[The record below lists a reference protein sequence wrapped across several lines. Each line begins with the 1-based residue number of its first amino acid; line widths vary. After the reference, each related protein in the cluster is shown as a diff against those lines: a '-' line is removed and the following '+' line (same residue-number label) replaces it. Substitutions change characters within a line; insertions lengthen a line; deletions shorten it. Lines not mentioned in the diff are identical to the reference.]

1 MRTKLAGK
9 NKRKKIIRPIKAVIT
24 SAYQLNEAEI
34 SDLRVKFPMMGAYEV
49 ENVVNP
55 DIYAGLIINV
65 GTKRIDLSL
74 ERGLQNLKQF
84 IYENS

>member
-1 MRTKLAGK
+1 MRTNVKGK
-9 NKRKKIIRPIKAVIT
+9 KKIRIIKPIKAIIT
-24 SAYQLNEAEI
+24 SPYQLNEGEI
-34 SDLRVKFPMMGAYEV
+34 SELKSKFPVMGNYEV
-49 ENVVNP
+49 ENIVKP
-55 DIYAGLIINV
+55 TIHAGIIINV

>member
-1 MRTKLAGK
+1 MRIKDK
-9 NKRKKIIRPIKAVIT
+9 KKKKIIKPIKAVVT
-24 SAYQLNEAEI
+24 SAYSLNESELAE
-34 SDLRVKFPMMGAYEV
+34 LRSQFPVMGTYEA

-55 DIYAGLIINV
+55 DIHAGLIINV

-84 IYENS
+84 IYEHS

>member
-1 MRTKLAGK
+1 MRTKYGK
-9 NKRKKIIRPIKAVIT
+9 KKKVRVMKPIKAVIT
-24 SAYQLNEAEI
+24 SAYQLNDTEI
-34 SDLRVKFPMMGAYEV
+34 TELKNKFPVMGSYEV
-49 ENVVNP
+49 ENIINP
-55 DIYAGLIINV
+55 AIHAGVIINV

>member
-1 MRTKLAGK
+1 MIKKKKL
-9 NKRKKIIRPIKAVIT
+9 RIIKPIKAVIT
-24 SAYQLNEAEI
+24 SAYQLDETEI
-34 SDLRVKFPMMGAYEV
+34 ADLKTRFPVMGAYEV
-49 ENVVNP
+49 ENIVNS
-55 DIYAGLIINV
+55 DIHAGVIINV

>member
-1 MRTKLAGK
+1 MAKK
-9 NKRKKIIRPIKAVIT
+9 KKIKVVKPIKAVIT
-24 SAYQLNEAEI
+24 SAYKLTDEELDQLR
-34 SDLRVKFPMMGAYEV
+34 SKFPVMGNYEV
-49 ENVVNP
+49 ENVINP
-55 DIYAGLIINV
+55 DIHAGVIINV